1 MIRKYWKIQ
10 VVILLAVLVLCG
22 SYYYGVT
29 RVTPQKERETYSVI
43 LYQHTD
49 NEWAALTQG
58 VHQAEEDFGLE
69 VNYIT
74 MGSED
79 NGQDQAELIKR
90 ELKKNVDGILL
101 AAADSEFL
109 EKELKKIS
117 GINNL
122 LTVETGAG
130 DGYVKISG
138 DDYKMGYELGKKIA
152 EDIKADEDTPAKEVL
167 IVREYLE
174 RDSVAL
180 RYEGLTDALSDSDGD
195 FTVKEVARGDGDFSL
210 RLLIETR
217 LVRSG
222 IYVAALDKFCTEEA
236 VAARESKQTRVENS
250 ADGIKV
256 YGIGNTAQIV
266 SDLDSGRL
274 EALVYQNEFNMG
286 YEGIQAIRSK
296 SQKGYNLSEYDIPY
310 KLVTRDTLYEKENER
325 LLFPSGV

>member
-180 RYEGLTDALSDSDGD
+180 RYEGLTDALSDSKGD
-195 FTVKEVARGDGDFSL
+195 FTVKEVARGNGDFSL
-210 RLLIETR
+210 RLLIETS
-217 LVRSG
+217 LVQSG
-222 IYVAALDKFCTEEA
+222 L
-236 VAARESKQTRVENS
+236 
-250 ADGIKV
+250 
-256 YGIGNTAQIV
+256 
-266 SDLDSGRL
+266 
-274 EALVYQNEFNMG
+274 
-286 YEGIQAIRSK
+286 
-296 SQKGYNLSEYDIPY
+296 
-310 KLVTRDTLYEKENER
+310 
-325 LLFPSGV
+325 

>member
-180 RYEGLTDALSDSDGD
+180 RYEGLTDALSDSKGD
-195 FTVKEVARGDGDFSL
+195 FTVKEVARGNGDFSL

-217 LVRSG
+217 LVQSG
-222 IYVAALDKFCTEEA
+222 IYVAALDKFFTEEA
-236 VAARESKQTRVENS
+236 VAARESKQKRVEKS

>member
-180 RYEGLTDALSDSDGD
+180 RYEGLTDALSDSKGD
-195 FTVKEVARGDGDFSL
+195 FTVKEVARGNGDFSL

-217 LVRSG
+217 LVQSG

-236 VAARESKQTRVENS
+236 VAARESKQKRVEKS

-286 YEGIQAIRSK
+286 YEGTQAIRSK

>member
-58 VHQAEEDFGLE
+58 VHQAEEDFDLE

-79 NGQDQAELIKR
+79 NGQDQVELIKR

-152 EDIKADEDTPAKEVL
+152 EDIKEDEDTPAKEVL

-180 RYEGLTDALSDSDGD
+180 RYEGLTDALSDSKGD
-195 FTVKEVARGDGDFSL
+195 FTVKEVARGNGDFSL

-217 LVRSG
+217 LVQSG

-236 VAARESKQTRVENS
+236 VAARESKQKRVEKS